1 MARARRLIQQ
11 LIAGLDHHAHAAG
24 ADLRLHHEAIDDR
37 AGWQA
42 RARLVVRLGRSCG
55 GGSRLGDRPGPRN
68 TAGLHYVVFAGMPG
82 LLAHEGRMI
91 VEPSGA
97 GTKLRWEVDFRF
109 RSLHW
114 FRMIVPSFIRQ
125 FEAVLQG
132 GVTELKRQLE
142 ASP

>member
-1 MARARRLIQQ
+1 MRQVAFKPRL
-11 LIAGLDHHAHAAG
+11 
-24 ADLRLHHEAIDDR
+24 
-37 AGWQA
+37 WTT
-42 RARLVVRLGRSCG
+42 VRERIIEH
-55 GGSRLGDRPGPRN
+55 RPRERF
-68 TAGLHYVVFAGMPG
+68 HYVVFAGMPG
-82 LLAHEGRMI
+82 LLAHEGRVI